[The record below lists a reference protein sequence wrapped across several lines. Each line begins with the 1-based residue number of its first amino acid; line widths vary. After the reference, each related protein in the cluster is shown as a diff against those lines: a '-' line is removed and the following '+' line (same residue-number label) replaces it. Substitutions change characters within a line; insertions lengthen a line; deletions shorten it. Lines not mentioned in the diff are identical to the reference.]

1 MSWCLSQSSF
11 RALACIYPCLHILN
25 PNSFHPFT
33 SRLSDFYLYASTLFC
48 ISCSVQHFQSS
59 KGLKEQD
66 VVRISVFIYRFMQ
79 PSTQL
84 WVNILHFLIV
94 AISPYAIDAPSHS
107 HQDLLLAYIS
117 EFLVFPVRS
126 ILLVNFQSSH
136 DCILAR
142 SSICCISSLVLDHNQ
157 DPVQDTSCCHNSE
170 AA

>member
-1 MSWCLSQSSF
+1 MFISILLSRFSLHLPLFTHFKSQLFSSF
-11 RALACIYPCLHILN
+11 HFETLGFLSICIY
-25 PNSFHPFT
+25 T
-33 SRLSDFYLYASTLFC
+33 FC

-94 AISPYAIDAPSHS
+94 AISPYAIDVPSHS

-136 DCILAR
+136 NCILAR